1 MSNVEDTLEV
11 LLKPE
16 NLQKV
21 NKFVQVLP
29 TVEKLVDK
37 MEEWDKKGQL
47 DLVMNL
53 TDQVLS
59 IVDAVQKADLIN
71 SLIAFGMDQLPKVQA
86 VWPLLEKLTSEKAL
100 NLIQQMD
107 VDAMLSALEKLT
119 PVMQKLTSERALKV
133 LESIDYDS
141 LIDYTSKLTPLLSRL
156 TSERT
161 LKVIQSL
168 DIDTLLSAV
177 ESMTP
182 SLNKLATIL
191 NDMQK
196 KGQLDALLNLIQQGL
211 DLLDAVQKADL
222 INSLIAFGM
231 DQLPKVQAVWPLLE
245 KLTSEKALN
254 LIQQMDVDAMLSALE
269 KLTPV
274 MQKLTSEKAL
284 NLIQQMDVEGLIG
297 AMETAMPLLKKLTD
311 EKTMKTLMQMDI
323 DSMIG
328 MMQKLAELQKSGV
341 MDRMMKLMDVM
352 ADPQFLDTM
361 LGVMEKM
368 SKALKIWAADLPNVK
383 PVGAVSLLRLTS
395 DKDTSYALGVMTS
408 LLKATGKAFR
418 E

>member
-254 LIQQMDVDAMLSALE
+254 LIQQMDV
-269 KLTPV
+269 
-274 MQKLTSEKAL
+274 
-284 NLIQQMDVEGLIG
+284 EGLIG

>member
-1 MSNVEDTLEV
+1 MSNVEDPLEV

-16 NLQKV
+16 NLQKI
-21 NKFVQVLP
+21 NKFVQALP

-37 MEEWDKKGQL
+37 MEELDKKGQL

-86 VWPLLEKLTSEKAL
+86 VWPLLEKLTSERAL

-119 PVMQKLTSERALKV
+119 PVMQKLTSERAL
-133 LESIDYDS
+133 
-141 LIDYTSKLTPLLSRL
+141 
-156 TSERT
+156 
-161 LKVIQSL
+161 
-168 DIDTLLSAV
+168 
-177 ESMTP
+177 
-182 SLNKLATIL
+182 
-191 NDMQK
+191 
-196 KGQLDALLNLIQQGL
+196 
-211 DLLDAVQKADL
+211 
-222 INSLIAFGM
+222 
-231 DQLPKVQAVWPLLE
+231 
-245 KLTSEKALN
+245 
-254 LIQQMDVDAMLSALE
+254 
-269 KLTPV
+269 
-274 MQKLTSEKAL
+274 
-284 NLIQQMDVEGLIG
+284 NLIQQMDVEGLLG

-311 EKTMKTLMQMDI
+311 EKTVKTLMQMDI

-368 SKALKIWAADLPNVK
+368 SKAMKMWAADLPNVK
-383 PVGAVSLLRLTS
+383 PVGAMSLLRLTS

>member
-1 MSNVEDTLEV
+1 MPMSNVEDTLEV

-254 LIQQMDVDAMLSALE
+254 LIQQMDV
-269 KLTPV
+269 
-274 MQKLTSEKAL
+274 
-284 NLIQQMDVEGLIG
+284 EGLIG